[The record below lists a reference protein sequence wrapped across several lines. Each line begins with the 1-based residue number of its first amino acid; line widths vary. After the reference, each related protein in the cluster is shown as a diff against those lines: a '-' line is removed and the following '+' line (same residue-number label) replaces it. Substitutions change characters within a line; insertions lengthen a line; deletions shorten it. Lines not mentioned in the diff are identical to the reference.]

1 MVVVASHPKFDL
13 RSPDGAAS
21 KTSASACV
29 ACPRSLRLQRRPG
42 ATCRYRPR
50 PRSARPGLP
59 PSLVAKARRAR
70 STCPGIPERSATD
83 ESLAGTVERGERMLQ
98 SVASHA
104 ATSVKPQAEANAR
117 TLSGGS
123 ATDSSALISFAYCR
137 GSACARRCSCKATS
151 PKRKL
156 PYGDAEKCS
165 VRKVNSRPFIA
176 IGTRSNRVSARCG
189 LYFPETEF

>member
-1 MVVVASHPKFDL
+1 MHLADKYCAHELVVAVAEKC
-13 RSPDGAAS
+13 AS
-21 KTSASACV
+21 GSERYFGRQGV
-29 ACPRSLRLQRRPG
+29 ALQC
-42 ATCRYRPR
+42 A
-50 PRSARPGLP
+50 
-59 PSLVAKARRAR
+59 
-70 STCPGIPERSATD
+70 
-83 ESLAGTVERGERMLQ
+83 GERDRVKGFLLIGN
-98 SVASHA
+98 AGA
-104 ATSVKPQAEANAR
+104 VKPQAEANAR